1 MSYILGMRVLMATD
15 GSEEALAASS
25 WLLTFPLP
33 ESSIVRVFAV
43 ASLAR
48 DMAADRE
55 GAEEYRRRWSER
67 TGSIASA
74 TRETLRRRWAGVEER
89 VAEGDA
95 REEIV
100 RMADEWPADLVVLGA
115 RGLNPVQRALLG
127 SVSIAVVRHTHCP
140 VLVVRGRRRGIRTI
154 VLGVDGS
161 PDSLSAAS
169 FVGSLP
175 LDPGHRLTLVAAV
188 PPPPVPPAFELGS
201 SALFLDETLTRW
213 QTEAERVLESV
224 AASFKKEVATIER
237 RAPVGQP
244 GEEIVSTANAVGADL
259 IAVGARGHGT
269 FKRLLLGSVSEYV
282 LHHAECPVLVVRPR
296 R

>member
-1 MSYILGMRVLMATD
+1 MSYIPGMRVLLATD
-15 GSEEALAASS
+15 GSEEALAATG

-33 ESSIVRVFAV
+33 ESSTVRVFAV
-43 ASLAR
+43 SSPAR
-48 DMAADRE
+48 EMAADEE
-55 GAEEYRRRWSER
+55 GAGEYRRRWSER
-67 TGSIASA
+67 TGSIVSA
-74 TRETLRRRWAGVEER
+74 ARDTLGTRWDAEER
-89 VAEGDA
+89 TAEGDA
-95 REEIV
+95 REEII

-127 SVSIAVVRHTHCP
+127 SVSIAAVRHASCP

-161 PDSLSAAS
+161 ADSLSAAA
-169 FVGSLP
+169 FVGSLA
-175 LDPGHRLTLVAAV
+175 LDPGLRLTLVAAV

-213 QTEAERVLESV
+213 QTEAERALESV

-244 GEEIVSTANAVGADL
+244 GEEIASTANAVGADL
-259 IAVGARGHGT
+259 IVVGARGHGA

-282 LHHAECPVLVVRPR
+282 LHHAGCPVLVVRQR